1 MDDVFEA
8 MAAAAAEGAAEGA
21 AERAAERAAQAAAAE
36 GAAEDAK
43 AAEVVPVV
51 IINDTIRGLRDHNGF
66 IYKPRDLFCYCCKTS
81 NAR

>member
-21 AERAAERAAQAAAAE
+21 AERAAQGAAAE
-36 GAAEDAK
+36 GAAEDAFFK

-51 IINDTIRGLRDHNGF
+51 IINDTIRGLREHNGF

>member
-21 AERAAERAAQAAAAE
+21 AERAAQGAAAE
-36 GAAEDAK
+36 GAAEDAFFK
-43 AAEVVPVV
+43 AADEVVPVV
-51 IINDTIRGLRDHNGF
+51 IINDAISGLRPRHGY
-66 IYKPRDLFCYCCKTS
+66 ITKPRDLFCYCCKTS